1 MGSLEA
7 REPCDLVL
15 HLEGMGSH
23 AVVLLL
29 EEVESHGPVLL
40 LEEIE
45 DYEVVAK
52 GSMENSSQSFEWKPL

>member
-1 MGSLEA
+1 MSLEA
-7 REPCDLVL
+7 REPCELVL
-15 HLEGMGSH
+15 HLEGMESH
-23 AVVLLL
+23 AV
-29 EEVESHGPVLL
+29 VLL